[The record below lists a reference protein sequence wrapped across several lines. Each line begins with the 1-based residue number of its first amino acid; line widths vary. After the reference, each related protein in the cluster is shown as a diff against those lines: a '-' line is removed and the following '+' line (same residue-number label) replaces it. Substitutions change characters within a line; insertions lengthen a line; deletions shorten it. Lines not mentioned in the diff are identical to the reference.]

1 MARGKEFV
9 SIKQIVSVF
18 VFAET
23 EQHST
28 AQHSTAQHSTAQH
41 STANAAT
48 RMASMNLFCVLLGCV
63 VVVIEFY
70 LRHDSG
76 IGTGVEGS

>member
-28 AQHSTAQHSTAQH
+28 AQHSTAQHSTAQQ
-41 STANAAT
+41 TQRRAW
-48 RMASMNLFCVLLGCV
+48 RP
-63 VVVIEFY
+63 
-70 LRHDSG
+70 
-76 IGTGVEGS
+76 

>member
-41 STANAAT
+41 STAQHSKRSDAHGVHEPFLRT
-48 RMASMNLFCVLLGCV
+48 PWLCCSSDRVLFV
-63 VVVIEFY
+63 
-70 LRHDSG
+70 S
-76 IGTGVEGS
+76 

>member
-23 EQHST
+23 E
-28 AQHSTAQHSTAQH
+28 QHSTAQHSTAQH

-70 LRHDSG
+70 LCHDSG